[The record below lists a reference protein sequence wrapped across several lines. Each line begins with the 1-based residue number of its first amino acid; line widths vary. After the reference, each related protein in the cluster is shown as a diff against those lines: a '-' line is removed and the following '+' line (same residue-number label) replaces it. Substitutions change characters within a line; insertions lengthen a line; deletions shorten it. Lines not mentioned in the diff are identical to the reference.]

1 MSDSGVRQETVTER
15 LPTLY
20 QLGII
25 ASYLLGAKL
34 LFDFAFGTVATQ
46 LNAYLCVAYLLLVA
60 VANLDRAR
68 REGVGVF
75 G

>member
-1 MSDSGVRQETVTER
+1 MSSDSSQSLTER

-34 LFDFAFGTVATQ
+34 LFDFTLGTVATQ
-46 LNAYLCVAYLLLVA
+46 LNAYLCVGYLLLVA
-60 VANLDRAR
+60 VGNLDRAR